1 MKKIGYYG
9 GSFDPIHFGHI
20 NLALEMAEIHGLD
33 CVLFCPANVNP
44 HKDRDFISATSSE
57 KLKMV
62 EVAIEDIPH
71 FKCIDLEI
79 KRGGISYTV
88 DTLKELKLKFKEDQ
102 LFLILG
108 LDSALDFPNW
118 KNPDEILT
126 LATPL
131 IGYRENNQEN
141 SDLSNHLNLLKK
153 NLTKTSLLDI
163 SSSKIRQRI
172 AHGKYI
178 RHLVPSKVVDYIYEN
193 QLYSNSLSP

>member
-33 CVLFCPANVNP
+33 SVLFCPANINP
-44 HKDRDFISATSSE
+44 HKQRDLIPVTSSQR
-57 KLKMV
+57 LKMV
-62 EVAIEDIPH
+62 ELAIEDIPH

-88 DTLKELKLKFKEDQ
+88 DTLKELKSKFKEDQ

-108 LDSALDFPNW
+108 LDSAIDFPNW

-131 IGYRENNQEN
+131 IGCRETNQEN
-141 SDLSNHLNLLKK
+141 SDLCNHLNLLKK
-153 NLTKTSLLDI
+153 NLTNTSLLDI
-163 SSSKIRQRI
+163 SSTEIRQRI
-172 AHGKYI
+172 SQGKYI

-193 QLYSNSLSP
+193 QLYSSSLSP